1 MLQYIIRRVALAI
14 PVLVGI
20 LLVTFVLARKIPGD
34 PCRAV
39 LGERATDVICDAF
52 IKRNGLD
59 QPIWTQFLVYL
70 RQIVIE
76 HDLGT
81 SFRFGRPVIDIIV
94 ERMPVTIE
102 LALVAMILAT
112 ILGILLGVISAY
124 WHNSSLDVLT
134 MVGAN
139 IGVSMPIFV
148 LGLLLQYVFALLL
161 KDTFFQLPPSGRL
174 TSGITNPPFFEVW
187 GWDVVEGTALFSFYS
202 IIANL
207 NFVNALLTGNWVA
220 LGDAIKHIFLPAI
233 AVGTIPLAII
243 ARITRSS
250 LLEILSLDYIRTA
263 RAKGLAEAGVVVGH
277 GLSNAMLPVVTIIGL
292 QLGSLLSGAV
302 LTETIFNLAGL
313 GKTLFEAITARD
325 YVIVQGFTL
334 IVAVGFVVVNLLVD
348 ISYAFLDPRI
358 RLS

>member
-1 MLQYIIRRVALAI
+1 MLQYITRRVALAI

-20 LLVTFVLARKIPGD
+20 LFVTFALARLIPGD

-52 IKRNGLD
+52 IQRNGLD
-59 QPIWTQFLVYL
+59 QPIPTQFMIYL
-70 RQIVIE
+70 KQIVLE
-76 HDLGT
+76 RDLGE
-81 SFRFGRPVIDIIV
+81 SFRFGRPVIDIVI
-94 ERMPVTIE
+94 ERLPVTIE
-102 LALVAMILAT
+102 LALTAMIFAT
-112 ILGILLGVISAY
+112 ILGILFGVISAY
-124 WHNSSLDVLT
+124 WHNSSIDVLT
-134 MVGAN
+134 MIGAN
-139 IGVSMPIFV
+139 IGVSLPIFV

-161 KDTFFQLPPSGRL
+161 KDSLLQLPPSGRL

-187 GWDVVEGTALFSFYS
+187 GWNVPPETTLYMIYSF
-202 IIANL
+202 IANL
-207 NFVNALLTGNWVA
+207 NFINSLLTGNWIA
-220 LGDAIKHIFLPAI
+220 FGDALKHMLLPAV

-250 LLEILSLDYIRTA
+250 LLEVLSLDYIRTA
-263 RAKGLAEAGVVVGH
+263 RAKGLAEVGVIFTH

-313 GKTLFEAITARD
+313 GRTLFEAITARD
-325 YVIVQGFTL
+325 YIIVQGFTL
-334 IVAVGFVVVNLLVD
+334 IVAVSFVIINLLVD

>member
-1 MLQYIIRRVALAI
+1 MLQYITRRVALAV

-20 LLVTFVLARKIPGD
+20 LFVTFALARLIPGD

-39 LGERATDVICDAF
+39 LGERATDEICDAF

-59 QPIWTQFLVYL
+59 QPILVQFAVYS

-76 HDLGT
+76 RDLGE
-81 SFRFGRPVIDIIV
+81 SFRFGRPVIDIVV

-102 LALVAMILAT
+102 LALSAMILAT

-124 WHNSSLDVLT
+124 WHNSGIDVLT

-148 LGLLLQYVFALLL
+148 LGLLLQYIFALLL
-161 KDTFFQLPPSGRL
+161 KDTLLQMPPSGRL
-174 TSGITNPPFFEVW
+174 TSGVSNPPFFEVW
-187 GWDVVEGTALFSFYS
+187 EWNVAPESTQFIIYS
-202 IIANL
+202 LIANL
-207 NFVNALLTGNWVA
+207 NLTNALLTGNWTA
-220 LGDAIKHIFLPAI
+220 FGDAFKHLILPAI

-250 LLEILSLDYIRTA
+250 LLEVLSLDYIRTA
-263 RAKGLAEAGVVVGH
+263 RAKGLAEIGVVFGH
-277 GLSNAMLPVVTIIGL
+277 GLTNAMLPVVTIVGL

-313 GKTLFEAITARD
+313 GRTLFEAITARD

-334 IVAVGFVVVNLLVD
+334 IVAVGFVVINLLVD